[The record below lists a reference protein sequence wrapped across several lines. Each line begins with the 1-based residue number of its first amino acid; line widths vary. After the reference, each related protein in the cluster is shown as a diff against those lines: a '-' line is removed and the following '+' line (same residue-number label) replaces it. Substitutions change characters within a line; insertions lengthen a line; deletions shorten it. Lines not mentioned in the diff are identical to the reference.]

1 MEQDRILIAE
11 DDGDI
16 NALLAKILTKEG
28 YRVTQAYS
36 GTEASLRVSQER
48 YDLLLLDL
56 MLPGMTGEELIA
68 QLRKTQTMPIIVIS
82 AKTAQ
87 EDKVETLTMGAD
99 DFITKPFDLQEV
111 LARVKAQLRRYKK
124 FAPASEQERELRHK
138 GLVLNRETVQV
149 TLNGVPVPLTA
160 REFFIL
166 ALLMEYPTKVFTR
179 ANLFEH
185 VWNDTYMGDDN
196 TVNVHI
202 SNIRS
207 KLSKVD
213 DGEYIKTVW
222 GIGFKMAD

>member
-124 FAPASEQERELRHK
+124 FAPASEQETELRHK
-138 GLVLNRETVQV
+138 GC
-149 TLNGVPVPLTA
+149 
-160 REFFIL
+160 
-166 ALLMEYPTKVFTR
+166 LLYTSRCV
-179 ANLFEH
+179 
-185 VWNDTYMGDDN
+185 
-196 TVNVHI
+196 
-202 SNIRS
+202 
-207 KLSKVD
+207 
-213 DGEYIKTVW
+213 
-222 GIGFKMAD
+222 